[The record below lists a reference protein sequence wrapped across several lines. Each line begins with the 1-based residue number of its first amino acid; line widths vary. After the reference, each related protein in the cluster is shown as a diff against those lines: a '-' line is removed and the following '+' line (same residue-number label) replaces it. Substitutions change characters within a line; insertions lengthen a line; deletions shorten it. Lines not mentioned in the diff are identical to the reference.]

1 MARFKIVSVPRNTVD
16 VKYINS
22 EVARQVNAV
31 YLIASNSTH
40 LIWSL
45 ASMTDM
51 GWVRLERSKFVAVSG
66 KLIRLKDQR

>member
-1 MARFKIVSVPRNTVD
+1 MARFKIVSIPKNTVD
-16 VKYINS
+16 IKYISS

-45 ASMTDM
+45 SSIDEM
-51 GWVRLERSKFVAVSG
+51 GWVRLERSKFIAVSG
-66 KLIRLKDQR
+66 KLIRLKDQK